1 MDLNWV
7 VLFREIEIRNR
18 RIRRGPL
25 ADPLADP
32 LDRPEWR
39 GFLWAVPAIVRLVA
53 RRGGETKVP
62 RCDDSRIGK
71 NLSFR
76 SSVATRGAGIQD

>member
-7 VLFREIEIRNR
+7 VLFREIEIGNR
-18 RIRRGPL
+18 RIRRDRF

-39 GFLWAVPAIVRLVA
+39 GFSLDRFDHRASCRKTGCRNKGAVPR
-53 RRGGETKVP
+53 
-62 RCDDSRIGK
+62 
-71 NLSFR
+71 
-76 SSVATRGAGIQD
+76 

>member
-7 VLFREIEIRNR
+7 LLFREIEIRNR

-25 ADPLADP
+25 TDPLADP

-39 GFLWAVPAIVRLVA
+39 GFLWAVPIIARLAA
-53 RRGGETKVP
+53 RRSGETKET
-62 RCDDSRIGK
+62 RRDDSRIGK
-71 NLSFR
+71 SLRFR
-76 SSVATRGAGIQD
+76 SSIATRGAGIPD

>member
-18 RIRRGPL
+18 RIRRDRL

-39 GFLWAVPAIVRLVA
+39 GFLRTVSIIARLVA
-53 RRGGETKVP
+53 RRAAETKATC
-62 RCDDSRIGK
+62 RDDSRIGK
-71 NLSFR
+71 SLRFR
-76 SSVATRGAGIQD
+76 SSIATRGAGIPD

>member
-7 VLFREIEIRNR
+7 ILFREIEIGNR
-18 RIRRGPL
+18 RIRRDRF

-39 GFLWAVPAIVRLVA
+39 GFLWTVSIIARLVA
-53 RRGGETKVP
+53 RRAAETKVP
-62 RCDDSRIGK
+62 CRDDSRIGK
-71 NLSFR
+71 SFRFR
-76 SSVATRGAGIQD
+76 SSIATRGAGIPD

>member
-1 MDLNWV
+1 EDEAMDLNWV

-18 RIRRGPL
+18 RIRR
-25 ADPLADP
+25 DPLADP

-62 RCDDSRIGK
+62 RPDDSQIGK

>member
-1 MDLNWV
+1 MLLNWV

-39 GFLWAVPAIVRLVA
+39 GFLWAVPAIARLAA
-53 RRGGETKVP
+53 RRGGETKAT
-62 RCDDSRIGK
+62 RRDDSRIGK
-71 NLSFR
+71 SLSFR
-76 SSVATRGAGIQD
+76 SSIATRGAGIPD